1 MRDGKHT
8 FLIAFDIMEPALVT
22 AGHGVIIV
30 VVLIIVLHVDTAS
43 VRAVGVE
50 DEPVGSEN
58 PFLSFTTPVE
68 WY

>member
-1 MRDGKHT
+1 
-8 FLIAFDIMEPALVT
+8 MEPALVT

-50 DEPVGSEN
+50 DEPVCSEN

>member
-1 MRDGKHT
+1 
-8 FLIAFDIMEPALVT
+8 MEPALVT

-30 VVLIIVLHVDTAS
+30 VVLIIVNLLHVDTAS

>member
-1 MRDGKHT
+1 
-8 FLIAFDIMEPALVT
+8 MEPALVT